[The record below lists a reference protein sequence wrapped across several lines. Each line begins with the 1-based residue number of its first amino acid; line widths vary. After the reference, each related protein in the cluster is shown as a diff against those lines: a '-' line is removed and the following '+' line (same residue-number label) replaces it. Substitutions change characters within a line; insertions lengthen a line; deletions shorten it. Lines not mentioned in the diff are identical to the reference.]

1 MATKVLVGLSDR
13 IRRTVG
19 QSPADHGLA
28 RLGPLVRTVRRGSGG
43 RIPPQFK
50 GFPFT
55 APTWP
60 STVERDSESTD
71 LGINYDT
78 EWSRSPVSRTV
89 RRALVEAVMR
99 PGVQALAAP
108 AVSGL
113 DRLESVVGPVIFAAN
128 HQSHMD
134 TFLLLTVIP
143 TRFRKRM
150 VVAAGADYFFDKRW
164 KATLSAL
171 SIGAIPIERRKVSRT
186 SSDRAQQLLRQGW
199 SLMIFPEGGRSPD
212 GWAGEFKA
220 GAAFLSVRTGLPIV
234 PVHIEGTGRILPKG
248 SKLPRRGATAVTYG
262 EPLHPR
268 EGEDARSLST
278 RMEAAIAQLA
288 DEQSDGWWVARR
300 NAAAGTTPPLQG
312 PAGVA
317 GWRKTWALET
327 SKSSQRR
334 PKRTWP

>member
-1 MATKVLVGLSDR
+1 MTANGLVGLSDR

-19 QSPADHGLA
+19 QSPADHGMA
-28 RLGPLVRTVRRGSGG
+28 RLGPLARTVRRGGG
-43 RIPPQFK
+43 ERIPRQFK
-50 GFPFT
+50 GFPYT

-60 STVERDSESTD
+60 STVEREEDSSD

-78 EWSRSPVSRTV
+78 EWSRNPVSRTV
-89 RRALVEAVMR
+89 RRALVEAIMR

-108 AVSGL
+108 AVTGL
-113 DRLESVVGPVIFAAN
+113 DRLDSVAGPVIFAAN
-128 HQSHMD
+128 HQSHLD

-248 SKLPRRGATAVTYG
+248 SMLPNRGSTAVTYG
-262 EPLHPR
+262 EPLHPH
-268 EGEDARSLST
+268 EGDDARALSM

-288 DEQSDGWWVARR
+288 HEQSDGWWVARQ

-327 SKSSQRR
+327 SKSSRRR
-334 PKRTWP
+334 PKRSWP